1 MKPTLYHFCTVASP
15 DYLPFAEA
23 LAGSLLRQHAF
34 VQLHVLVTDNEIRPA
49 KGSCVFYTL
58 RHLQHSSVA
67 ERIVHKYAH
76 DNDCLR
82 WALKP
87 VFLQYL
93 LKQHEKIYYAD
104 NDLFFFSA
112 FDFLFG
118 MLDEHSLVLSPHWC
132 SLDAEK
138 GDENFEMNFRLGLFN
153 AGLVGVSKKADGF
166 LNWWGKACL
175 HTMSRNWNEGYFVDQ
190 RYLDAA
196 LLLQPDTGI
205 IRHLGCNIG
214 SWNMHQNKRTNVDGS
229 VRISGRYP
237 VVCIH
242 FNGETIG
249 HIANGNDALLLPYLK
264 RFEEAVRNAGGNVY
278 RSKNIAAGRE
288 SVPPGKRI
296 KQRLRLRTRLKAWLL
311 YLSKKL

>member
-1 MKPTLYHFCTVASP
+1 MNPPLYHFCTVASP

-23 LAGSLLRQHAF
+23 LAGSLLQQQAS
-34 VQLHVLVTDNEIRPA
+34 VQLHVLVTDNVARTA
-49 KGSCVFYTL
+49 KGVCVFYPL
-58 RHLQHSSVA
+58 HRLQQSSVA

-76 DNDCLR
+76 ENDALR

-93 LKQHEKIYYAD
+93 LKQYGKIYYAD
-104 NDLFFFSA
+104 NDLFFFSP
-112 FDFLFG
+112 FDFLFR

-132 SLDAEK
+132 SFDAEN

-153 AGLVGVSKKADGF
+153 AGLVGVNKKAGGF
-166 LNWWGKACL
+166 LDWWGKACL
-175 HTMSRNWNEGYFVDQ
+175 HTMSREWSKGYFVDQ

-196 LLLQPDTGI
+196 PLLQPDTGI

-214 SWNMHQNKRTNVDGS
+214 SWNMHQNKRTKVDGN
-229 VRISGRYP
+229 VRIGGRYP

-242 FNGETIG
+242 FNGETIK
-249 HIANGNDALLLPYLK
+249 HITNGNDALLLPYLK
-264 RFEEAVRNAGGNVY
+264 QFEEAVCSAGGNIY
-278 RSKNIAAGRE
+278 RSKNIAALKNA
-288 SVPPGKRI
+288 PAGKRI